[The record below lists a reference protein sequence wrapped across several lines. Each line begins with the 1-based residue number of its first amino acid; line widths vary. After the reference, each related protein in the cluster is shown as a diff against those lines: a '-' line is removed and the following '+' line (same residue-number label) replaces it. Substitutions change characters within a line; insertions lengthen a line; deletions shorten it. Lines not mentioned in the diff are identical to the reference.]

1 MRRKQRGATIV
12 EAAFVLP
19 ILFMFLIGIL
29 EFGRAY
35 NEYQVLTNAA
45 REAARFAV
53 APTPGTSGQLP
64 CNGGSNCAAVQQVAT
79 SFLNSAGIT
88 PATAPTN
95 TTIACSSFTNPI
107 TGNTLNEYCTSV
119 TVTAPFSILAPKL
132 LFGNSGISVNMSST
146 ATMRQETN

>member
-1 MRRKQRGATIV
+1 MDRKQRGATIV

-19 ILFMFLIGIL
+19 ILFMFLLGIL

-53 APTPGTSGQLP
+53 APYPGSGGQLP
-64 CNGGSNCAAVQQVAT
+64 CNGASNCAPVQQIAT
-79 SFLNSAGIT
+79 NWLNSAGIT
-88 PATAPTN
+88 PSTAPT
-95 TTIACSSFTNPI
+95 TVACSSFTNPI

-119 TVTAPFSILAPKL
+119 TVTAPFSFLAPRL
-132 LFGNSGISVNMSST
+132 LFGSNGPSVNLSST